1 MCKNLLCHMQHS
13 CLQLRFGTEMN
24 ALLLIQDKRLFC
36 TKKTFVHLHLIAFGF
51 SKAHHLVLIRV
62 GADPVPAKI
71 KVAEKN
77 RSHSSQK
84 YTGHHNITMFID
96 FCFDTLCIYLYQIKN
111 VPVVF
116 LCLLLPNEVLET
128 TDRQYFLRSF
138 HKVTQSDDMWS
149 ARGKLVEMVRKEK
162 KYPPDPPSFLFLP
175 SILLSSPTPPFLSP
189 FDGTTL
195 RTFSWSAIFSSLTT
209 SRLHR
214 LQSLDHYRPV
224 I

>member
-1 MCKNLLCHMQHS
+1 
-13 CLQLRFGTEMN
+13 
-24 ALLLIQDKRLFC
+24 
-36 TKKTFVHLHLIAFGF
+36 
-51 SKAHHLVLIRV
+51 
-62 GADPVPAKI
+62 
-71 KVAEKN
+71 
-77 RSHSSQK
+77 
-84 YTGHHNITMFID
+84 MFID
-96 FCFDTLCIYLYQIKN
+96 FCFDTLYIYLHQTKN

-195 RTFSWSAIFSSLTT
+195 RTFSSSANFLRSQ
-209 SRLHR
+209 LHDCTGCN
-214 LQSLDHYRPV
+214 LLITIGWLSKQSLSRVKVLAQWSGMDWIIKRACSKLSRV
-224 I
+224 IPISLFTGQQIRDAKVRWKSQN